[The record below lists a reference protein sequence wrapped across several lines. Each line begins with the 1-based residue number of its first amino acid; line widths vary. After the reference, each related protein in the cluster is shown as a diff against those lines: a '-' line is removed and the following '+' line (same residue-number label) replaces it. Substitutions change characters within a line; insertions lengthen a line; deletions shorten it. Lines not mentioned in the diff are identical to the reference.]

1 MSECFKAKTLQK
13 CVNNS
18 KKIIQLTFLEH
29 LWDYISILFIF
40 IIINC
45 LILLDFNSFS
55 QMCYLSKTLHHYIM
69 KTFVPLLLD
78 SVTGWNFLYSRKK
91 NLENLKL

>member
-1 MSECFKAKTLQK
+1 
-13 CVNNS
+13 
-18 KKIIQLTFLEH
+18 
-29 LWDYISILFIF
+29 
-40 IIINC
+40 
-45 LILLDFNSFS
+45 
-55 QMCYLSKTLHHYIM
+55 MCYLSKTLHHYIM